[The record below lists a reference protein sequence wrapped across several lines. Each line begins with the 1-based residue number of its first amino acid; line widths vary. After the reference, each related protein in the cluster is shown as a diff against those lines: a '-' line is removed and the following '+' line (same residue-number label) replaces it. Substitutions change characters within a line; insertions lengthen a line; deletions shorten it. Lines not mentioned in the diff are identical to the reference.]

1 MVQKEIMK
9 VSGLRKCFGKN
20 EVLKGIDFSVQQG
33 ETVVI
38 LGASGSG
45 KSTMLRCLNFLEAPT
60 EGRIE
65 VHGKLVG
72 TPLEGGRMRYT
83 TRELCE
89 LRARVGM
96 VFQQFNLFP
105 HRTVRENVMLGPL
118 NVRRVSQQKARE
130 LADINLAKV
139 GLSHKAN
146 EYPSK
151 LSGGQQQRVAIARG
165 LAMEPDVMLF
175 DEPTSALDPEL
186 VGEVLLTI
194 RKLSDEGTTMLIVTH
209 ELGFAYHVADRVL
222 FLHEGQ
228 IHEQGTPED
237 VLGRPQQPRTQ
248 EFLRGHTL
256 FRMPEP
262 AANAAA

>member
-1 MVQKEIMK
+1 MQEKILK
-9 VSGLRKCFGKN
+9 VTGLRKSFGEN
-20 EVLKGIDFSVQQG
+20 EVLKGIDFDVQRG
-33 ETVVI
+33 ETIVI
-38 LGASGSG
+38 LGSSGSG
-45 KSTMLRCLNFLEAPT
+45 KSTMLRCLNFLESPT

-72 TPLEGGRMRYT
+72 TPIEGGRVRYSK
-83 TRELCE
+83 RELCD
-89 LRARVGM
+89 LRTRVGM

-105 HRTVRENVMLGPL
+105 HLTVVENIMLGPL
-118 NVRRVSQQKARE
+118 RVRGVTKERARE
-130 LADINLAKV
+130 LADVNLAKV
-139 GLSHKAN
+139 GLSHKAH

-209 ELGFAYHVADRVL
+209 ELGFAYNVADRIL
-222 FLHEGQ
+222 FLHQGQ
-228 IHEQGTPED
+228 IHEEGPPQE

-262 AANAAA
+262 SERILA